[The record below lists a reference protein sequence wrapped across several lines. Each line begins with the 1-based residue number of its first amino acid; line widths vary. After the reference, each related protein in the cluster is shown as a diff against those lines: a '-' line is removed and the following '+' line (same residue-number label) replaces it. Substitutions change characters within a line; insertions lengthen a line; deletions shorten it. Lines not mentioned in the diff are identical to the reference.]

1 MTALQP
7 PPQEEL
13 ANRPATPTAEPIDPN
28 KPTSYVTGIAD
39 GNLATPVRLRD
50 YLVGVGVVFRLSK
63 RDRKKEQREAA
74 AVEAGK
80 RRIQIP
86 VKKLMMAF
94 APALV
99 AYLGY
104 LGWDAFSGDP
114 LPAEVNGTWSTD
126 DGKYKGRNFWI
137 NTEAVAFQNGKT
149 SDEFSIHPI
158 KKVNA
163 RQVAD
168 TLFLAIDYVQDG
180 KPITLSLAYRDIPS
194 PEIRLVNQPSIRWLK
209 TGAAPVI
216 SQ

>member
-7 PPQEEL
+7 PPTDERSS
-13 ANRPATPTAEPIDPN
+13 RPVTPAADQIDPN

-63 RDRKKEQREAA
+63 RDRRKEEREAA
-74 AVEAGK
+74 AVEAAK
-80 RRIQIP
+80 PRIQIP
-86 VKKLMMAF
+86 VKKLMMAL

-104 LGWDAFSGDP
+104 LAWDTFSGDP
-114 LPAEVNGTWSTD
+114 LPTEVSGTWSTD

-137 NTEAVAFQNGKT
+137 NPEAVAFQNGKT
-149 SDEFSIHPI
+149 ADDFSIHPI
-158 KKVNA
+158 KKVSSH
-163 RQVAD
+163 QVAD
-168 TLFLAIDYVQDG
+168 TLFLAIDYEQEG
-180 KPITLSLAYRDIPS
+180 KAITLSLAYRDIPS
-194 PEIRLVNQPSIRWLK
+194 PEIRLVNQPAIRWLK